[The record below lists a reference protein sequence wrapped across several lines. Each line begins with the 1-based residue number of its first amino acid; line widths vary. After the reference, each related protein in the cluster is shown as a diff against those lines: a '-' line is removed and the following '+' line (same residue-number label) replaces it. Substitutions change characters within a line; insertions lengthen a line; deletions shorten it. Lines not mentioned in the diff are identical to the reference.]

1 MEKNRN
7 LVRNLLRMFHFFLGH
22 HPHMR
27 ISYKERHMTNW
38 RHVYFPS
45 GFVYVV
51 LREKI
56 FLS

>member
-1 MEKNRN
+1 MEKW
-7 LVRNLLRMFHFFLGH
+7 FEEDFEPDFGS
-22 HPHMR
+22 HMR